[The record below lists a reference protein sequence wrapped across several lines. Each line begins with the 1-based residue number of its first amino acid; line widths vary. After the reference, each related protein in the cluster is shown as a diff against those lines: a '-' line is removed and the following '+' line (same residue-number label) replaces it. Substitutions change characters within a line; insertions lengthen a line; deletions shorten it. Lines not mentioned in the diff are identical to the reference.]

1 MTSYSLESVVG
12 DGQKTHGGPT
22 GWCWGWRILGAYLSV
37 RLHIVQLMTS
47 YSMESVLADLVKE
60 LEVDCQR
67 TDGDP
72 KGWF

>member
-1 MTSYSLESVVG
+1 MEVLLVG
-12 DGQKTHGGPT
+12 VGV
-22 GWCWGWRILGAYLSV
+22 GAYFSV

-47 YSMESVLADLVKE
+47 YSMERVLADLVKE

-67 TDGDP
+67 TDGGP